1 MQSKSV
7 DYCRFKRWL
16 SVKQIWI
23 TYWENKVNLLTSET
37 KIDQSFPD
45 TQVKVDGFDNPI
57 ESFREYLPI
66 KVRQVDKGYESC
78 CVEVILEKK
87 WLKTAHTVALKA
99 RSSHIWKYLG
109 GW

>member
-23 TYWENKVNLLTSET
+23 TYWENKVNLLISET
-37 KIDQSFPD
+37 KIDKSFPD
-45 TQVKVDGFDNPI
+45 TQFKVDGFDNPI

-66 KVRQVDKGYESC
+66 KVR
-78 CVEVILEKK
+78 
-87 WLKTAHTVALKA
+87 
-99 RSSHIWKYLG
+99 
-109 GW
+109 